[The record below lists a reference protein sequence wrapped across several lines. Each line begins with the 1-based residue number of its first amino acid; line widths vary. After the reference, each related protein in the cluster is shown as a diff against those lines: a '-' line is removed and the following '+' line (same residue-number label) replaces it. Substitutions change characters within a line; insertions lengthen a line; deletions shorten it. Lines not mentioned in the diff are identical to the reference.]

1 MDGHERRRQRIK
13 DRIKKSALEL
23 FTSYGADKVSM
34 DEIAARARVSKVTI
48 YKYFHSKEELRKE
61 IISLYVEDIL
71 AATESVLDSD
81 LDFLEKLNIT
91 LVANLN
97 APQVAEGG
105 ALFDFLETG
114 SQVKGESLQE
124 KLREIMYRFYEEG
137 KREGYIDEELPFD
150 LLYLYQQIFQAG
162 FKAKLEELQPILTEP
177 DTLEKFLH
185 LYFFGFIHKK

>member
-1 MDGHERRRQRIK
+1 MDGHERRRLQIM

-61 IISLYVEDIL
+61 IISLYVDNIL
-71 AATESVLDSD
+71 AATERVLDSD

-91 LVANLN
+91 LVSNLN
-97 APQVAEGG
+97 APQVAEGD
-105 ALFDFLETG
+105 ALFSLLEVDG
-114 SQVKGESLQE
+114 QEGEGSLQG

-137 KREGYIDEELPFD
+137 KQEGYIDENLPFD

-162 FKAKLEELQPILTEP
+162 FKTKLEELQPILADPE
-177 DTLEKFLH
+177 TLEKFLH

>member
-1 MDGHERRRQRIK
+1 MDGHERRRQQII

-34 DEIAARARVSKVTI
+34 DEIAVKARVSKVTI
-48 YKYFHSKEELRKE
+48 YKYFHSKEELRKD
-61 IISLYVEDIL
+61 IISLYVDDIL
-71 AATESVLDSD
+71 AATEKVLDSD

-105 ALFDFLETG
+105 ALFDFLETD
-114 SQVKGESLQE
+114 SQAGEKGLQE

-137 KREGYIDEELPFD
+137 RQEGYIDENLPFD

-162 FKAKLEELQPILTEP
+162 FKAKLEDLQPILADP
-177 DTLEKFLH
+177 MTLEKFLH